1 MKKSSTALLAFAI
14 TMSLSL
20 VACGE
25 KKTAQEKVT
34 ENLKSGT
41 IHALTADERQLA
53 ETNAKQFFNRS
64 FPNGKDAAGEL
75 TTAKGMW
82 LDCRPSD
89 SNSNGLVTCHGI
101 LPKMG
106 GGFDDKA
113 ARYCGYRPE
122 LVGCSDEDTVASK
135 R

>member
-1 MKKSSTALLAFAI
+1 MKRTVVYITCLALAAALA
-14 TMSLSL
+14 
-20 VACGE
+20 ACG
-25 KKTAQEKVT
+25 KDKTAQEKVT
-34 ENLKSGT
+34 DLLKDSGT
-41 IHALTADERQLA
+41 IHALTAEERQLA

-64 FPNGKDAAGEL
+64 FPNGKDSAGEL

-101 LPKMG
+101 LPKMT

-113 ARYCGYRPE
+113 TRYCGYRPE
-122 LVGCSDEDTVASK
+122 LVGCSDEDTVAK